1 LSSPSLAIG
10 AEPVMTGQQVW
21 IGYDTLKR
29 ISLHSLPTLANH
41 SGLVVRVLISLEIR
55 RDFRS
60 RWRLVWIVFHG
71 DALLGN
77 VVR

>member
-1 LSSPSLAIG
+1 
-10 AEPVMTGQQVW
+10 
-21 IGYDTLKR
+21 
-29 ISLHSLPTLANH
+29 
-41 SGLVVRVLISLEIR
+41 LVVRVLISLEIR

>member
-60 RWRLVWIVFHG
+60 RWLSIEVAHG
-71 DALLGN
+71 FSLIAAEEGG
-77 VVR
+77 